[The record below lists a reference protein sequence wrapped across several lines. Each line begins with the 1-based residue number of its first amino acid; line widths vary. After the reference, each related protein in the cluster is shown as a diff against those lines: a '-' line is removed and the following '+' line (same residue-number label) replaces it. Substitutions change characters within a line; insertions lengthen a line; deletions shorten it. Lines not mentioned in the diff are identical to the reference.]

1 VSIHA
6 DLRAPFSLQY
16 WLGLPRERVR
26 FARRFIGIA
35 VTLAAAKVFLNTV
48 AFALFLAN
56 EGPGQLPRFYL
67 VLALAAIVLSI
78 GLGIVVDRMPK
89 LHLARIT
96 LVMIML
102 ASAAG
107 KLMLAAG
114 LPGAYFA
121 ILATAFIFEIAI
133 EILFW
138 AACAAYVDTTELKR
152 TTPLICLAIALGGA
166 FGGLLARALSWTV
179 DAPDLLVIMVV
190 FAGIAL
196 FQFAVP
202 ADFDELQDSQ
212 SPAAAGDE
220 APRGE
225 WRLLRLATR
234 HPLLVLLALNALALT
249 ILYGIAEFLILSV
262 YREHYP
268 QEQELTRFL
277 GMVFALLQACEFV
290 LLASLSRTL
299 LERATPLV
307 RNLVFP
313 LSSLICFLGL
323 AFSNRLAVAVIAH
336 VNAEAAS
343 NAIFQPVH
351 NANFLALPLRIQ
363 GRARTLAEGVFY
375 PTGLAIAGA
384 LLWWLEAAGA
394 IAAAEFIAVMFT
406 LVFILI
412 NVGVGVLFLPTLIA
426 NVGSGLV
433 GPARTAAAAMPPPGM
448 RALLGMRQPERRSV
462 GGMPARHLGPERLED
477 DLLAL
482 AAHPDRAT
490 RTALARLI
498 DSAPAPWVAGFL
510 DRCLSGE
517 AEERLKLAL
526 LVMLIRRTQPTP
538 ECTQRVLDA
547 HDPAVVALG
556 HTVTQGVGAW
566 PRIQPLVRSSR
577 VSSDLVDAIVAAG
590 RTDLAPLLLACLPT
604 AEPEQQR
611 RALVLLNAAVV
622 PSGSSVSEVALSLAR
637 RRDPAVRGEAI
648 VLLSRTSSS
657 AAAVRQLIASLDDP
671 DARVRRRAA
680 AALCDHGDRATAR
693 LRHRLAGLTP
703 ASLDAA
709 WVLARIGTSRARRV
723 LAAYLRALQQDAES
737 SAQLLGWIAA
747 SPDPARWSALE
758 LCLRD
763 HQAGMLDV
771 ILAALPPA
779 IDPRLARRLRVTLRG
794 SDQRSRA
801 SAFELIAAVPASQ
814 RPPGAVDLLRYLLLG
829 NGADAR
835 GPALGANGPEM
846 VHTQARASMSP
857 WVRRAAALSLA
868 CASLPLPAV
877 PPAGAAEVV
886 DRDGAGDCDMAMD
899 FEEFERII
907 ALKRMP
913 LFRYVPF
920 DIVAEVARTAQVR
933 AYAAGEEVVAADT
946 RRQDLLVLEAGAL
959 TLAHRDGDQTL
970 AAPGCFGEV
979 ALCGER
985 MPWPRIT
992 ALENSRVSFLRAAI
1006 FEELCREHPEI
1017 AIELCRLL
1025 ARRLRATVETQAET
1039 PVSA

>member
-680 AALCDHGDRATAR
+680 AAGQPRCRLGSRA
-693 LRHRLAGLTP
+693 HWHLAGAP
-703 ASLDAA
+703 
-709 WVLARIGTSRARRV
+709 RARR
-723 LAAYLRALQQDAES
+723 LSARAPAGRRKQRAAAGLDRSLTRSRALVGPRALPARSPGGHARRHSCGARAGDRPAPRPPAPGDPAGLGPAQPRERLRADRRRA
-737 SAQLLGWIAA
+737 GV
-747 SPDPARWSALE
+747 PAP
-758 LCLRD
+758 
-763 HQAGMLDV
+763 AGCGRS
-771 ILAALPPA
+771 AALPA
-779 IDPRLARRLRVTLRG
+779 ARERRRRPRAGVGRE
-794 SDQRSRA
+794 RA
-801 SAFELIAAVPASQ
+801 
-814 RPPGAVDLLRYLLLG
+814 
-829 NGADAR
+829 
-835 GPALGANGPEM
+835 
-846 VHTQARASMSP
+846 
-857 WVRRAAALSLA
+857 
-868 CASLPLPAV
+868 
-877 PPAGAAEVV
+877 
-886 DRDGAGDCDMAMD
+886 RDGAYPGAR
-899 FEEFERII
+899 FHE
-907 ALKRMP
+907 P
-913 LFRYVPF
+913 LGSACGGAEPGVRFAA
-920 DIVAEVARTAQVR
+920 VAGRTA
-933 AYAAGEEVVAADT
+933 G
-946 RRQDLLVLEAGAL
+946 
-959 TLAHRDGDQTL
+959 
-970 AAPGCFGEV
+970 GCG
-979 ALCGER
+979 
-985 MPWPRIT
+985 
-992 ALENSRVSFLRAAI
+992 
-1006 FEELCREHPEI
+1006 
-1017 AIELCRLL
+1017 
-1025 ARRLRATVETQAET
+1025 
-1039 PVSA
+1039 